1 MIKNK
6 SKLLLSGTIINALF
20 AIYGIIS
27 IIFVFLQLVDIMPYT
42 ETTNVEMNLEMVH
55 MGVVAMLVQIGEVV
69 LGSFMIL
76 NGVLSIVGFVKNNKD
91 FILTSI
97 IMTGIIAVLSFI
109 IATTYAIAI
118 GLLIIFVAMLVGYIK
133 DNKKTKKK

>member
-55 MGVVAMLVQIGEVV
+55 MGFVAMLVQIGEVV